1 MASIGICAEPAADI
15 NDPNGPIVMLS
26 YNTLKPAKIPTAS
39 FMYFIPLISPTL
51 VSTEISPNNRQ
62 QAMFISYEKNIVL
75 NSFTLSCE
83 FELQGSGF
91 FMDIFDSN
99 GIIATFP
106 EEIKKNAPMNNLLD
120 YIRLEGE
127 GFGRMD
133 VKGTIA
139 DSNVTVTQVDVHFNT
154 RGQKS
159 PVTIGLY
166 SVKLE
171 NGQYKYENRYN
182 EIVARVA
189 TLTFKKC
196 DGEPRMGIEVVS
208 VNKASKPNSYIGKV
222 KGFIVNFFIE
232 PVRISKLGNDN
243 MLNFGKALLD
253 KQPSF
258 TFPKAANIKSQT
270 VTP

>member
-1 MASIGICAEPAADI
+1 
-15 NDPNGPIVMLS
+15 
-26 YNTLKPAKIPTAS
+26 
-39 FMYFIPLISPTL
+39 
-51 VSTEISPNNRQ
+51 
-62 QAMFISYEKNIVL
+62 MFISYEKTVVL
-75 NSFTLSCE
+75 DSFAASCE

-106 EEIKKNAPMNNLLD
+106 EEIKKNAPVSNLLD
-120 YIRLEGE
+120 YIKLEGD
-127 GFGRMD
+127 GFGRID
-133 VKGTIA
+133 VKGTIV

-154 RGQKS
+154 RGHKS

-166 SVKLE
+166 SIKPE

-208 VNKASKPNSYIGKV
+208 VNKASKPNSYVGRV

-232 PVRISKLGNDN
+232 PVKISKLGNDT
-243 MLNFGKALLD
+243 MLNFGGALLN
-253 KQPSF
+253 KQTSF
-258 TFPKAANIKSQT
+258 TFPKATNIKSQT
-270 VTP
+270 IAP